1 VKKKT
6 KARTAAA
13 SSRGRTDS
21 AKIHVRFPDLLTKQR
36 VREKAQRAKTSV
48 SRYLLTAA
56 MISEPQLVAYEIAE
70 QDKLIRTRRAVA

>member
-1 VKKKT
+1 MKKKNKT
-6 KARTAAA
+6 RAPRRRA
-13 SSRGRTDS
+13 DS
-21 AKIHVRFPDLLTKQR
+21 AKIHVRFPDLLTKQK
-36 VREKAQRAKTSV
+36 VREKAEKAKTSV

>member
-6 KARTAAA
+6 KARRR
-13 SSRGRTDS
+13 SDS

-36 VREKAQRAKTSV
+36 IREKAEKIKTSV

-56 MISEPQLVAYEIAE
+56 MISNPELVELEIKQ
-70 QDKLIRTRRAVA
+70 QDKLNRASRAA